1 MQDQEKKFDNDQ
13 HPDSSELNDQEN
25 NEQKSPF
32 TGFSGLPGKPKFFVL
47 AFTGV
52 TVIDI
57 NGTTINS
64 RLNIPPYGNGYAL
77 PRLSDS
83 EKARLRRLYSQAAVV
98 LIDEISMVSNIH
110 LLHIYKKL
118 YKTVDCLETQ

>member
-1 MQDQEKKFDNDQ
+1 MFLIKTMN
-13 HPDSSELNDQEN
+13 LY
-25 NEQKSPF
+25 
-32 TGFSGLPGKPKFFVL
+32 SGLPGEPKFFVL

-64 RLNIPPYGNGYAL
+64 RLDILPYGNGYTL

-83 EKARLRRLYSQAAVV
+83 EKARLRSLYSQAAVV
-98 LIDEISMVSNIH
+98 LIDEISVVSNIH
-110 LLHIYKKL
+110 LLHIYKTLFKI
-118 YKTVDCLETQ
+118 VDCLETQ

>member
-1 MQDQEKKFDNDQ
+1 M
-13 HPDSSELNDQEN
+13 
-25 NEQKSPF
+25 
-32 TGFSGLPGKPKFFVL
+32 
-47 AFTGV
+47 

-64 RLNIPPYGNGYAL
+64 RLNIPPYGNGYTL

-98 LIDEISMVSNIH
+98 LIDEISVFQIF
-110 LLHIYKKL
+110 IYFIYIRNYIKQL
-118 YKTVDCLETQ
+118 TA